1 MAELEGKVA
10 VITGAGSG
18 MGKATARV
26 FARHGAKILA
36 ADVSGKE
43 QNTAEEIG
51 KTAVPFHCDVSREA
65 DVEAMMRACI
75 EAFGQ
80 IDTVLN
86 VAGIGVHGQL
96 AELDMAGYD
105 KVMDVDL
112 RGVVHGTK
120 HGIRAM
126 TASGGGVILN
136 WASIGGLGAERGWGA
151 YAAAKA
157 GVISI
162 TKTAA
167 VEYAAAGIRAN
178 VICPG
183 SIMTEMWVNVPP
195 ERVAL
200 RTKHIPQGRLGTPE
214 EVAELAVFLASDRAS
229 YINGAVIA
237 IDGAQTAQVP

>member
-1 MAELEGKVA
+1 
-10 VITGAGSG
+10 

-26 FARHGAKILA
+26 FAKHGAKILV

-43 QNTAEEIG
+43 QDTAEGIG
-51 KTAVPFHCDVSREA
+51 KAAVPFHCDVRREA

-75 EAFGQ
+75 EAFGR
-80 IDTVLN
+80 IDAVLN
-86 VAGIGVHGQL
+86 VAGIGISGQL
-96 AELDMAGYD
+96 ADLDMAGYD

-126 TASGGGVILN
+126 RASGGGVILN
-136 WASIGGLGAERGWGA
+136 WSSIGGLGAERGWGS

-167 VEYAAAGIRAN
+167 VENAAAGIRAN

-195 ERVAL
+195 ERVAQ
-200 RTKHIPQGRLGTPE
+200 RTSHVPQGRLGTPE

-237 IDGAQTAQVP
+237 IDGAQIAQVP

>member
-112 RGVVHGTK
+112 RGVVHG
-120 HGIRAM
+120 
-126 TASGGGVILN
+126 
-136 WASIGGLGAERGWGA
+136 
-151 YAAAKA
+151 
-157 GVISI
+157 
-162 TKTAA
+162 
-167 VEYAAAGIRAN
+167 
-178 VICPG
+178 
-183 SIMTEMWVNVPP
+183 
-195 ERVAL
+195 
-200 RTKHIPQGRLGTPE
+200 
-214 EVAELAVFLASDRAS
+214 
-229 YINGAVIA
+229 
-237 IDGAQTAQVP
+237 